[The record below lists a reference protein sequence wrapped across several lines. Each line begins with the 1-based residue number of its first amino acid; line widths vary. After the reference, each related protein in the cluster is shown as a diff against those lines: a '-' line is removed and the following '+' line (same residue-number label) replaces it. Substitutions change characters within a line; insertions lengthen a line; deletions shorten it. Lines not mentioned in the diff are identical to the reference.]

1 MSQLLQAIIAFQQEL
16 DAALQR
22 LRFDEKSALLRELHE
37 QTLQPDFWQDTENA
51 QRVSQQEAKLQS
63 ALEPWQYLQQETTDS
78 RELAEA
84 GDDSLLEYLHAQ
96 LGELQKMFVR
106 QKRELLFAGKYDD
119 HDAIIR
125 IHAGAGGTDAQ
136 DWAQM
141 LLRMYTR
148 WAEKS
153 GMKAALI
160 EQSAGEEAGVKSATL
175 SLRGSFA
182 YGKLRSEH
190 GVHRLVRLS
199 PFNADNLRQTSFA
212 LVEVLP
218 QIDAPN
224 EVAIDEK
231 DLKIDVFRAGGHGG
245 QSVNTTDSAVRITH
259 LPTGI
264 TVNIQNERSQLQN
277 KETALKLLR
286 SKLAQL
292 ALEQHQDHIDQ
303 LKGPTR
309 SAEWGNQIRNY
320 VLHPYT
326 MVKDTRTKYE
336 ERDAQAVLDGKL
348 DKFMEVYLEGAAS

>member
-1 MSQLLQAIIAFQQEL
+1 MNQLLQVIIAFQHEVSE
-16 DAALQR
+16 ALERVQFR
-22 LRFDEKSALLRELHE
+22 ERSALLRELHG
-37 QTLQPDFWQDTENA
+37 QTLQPDFWQNTENA
-51 QRVSQQEAKLQS
+51 QQVSQQEAKLQRV
-63 ALEPWQYLQQETTDS
+63 LEPWQFLKQETTDL

-84 GDDSLLEYLHAQ
+84 GDDSLLNDLHTQ
-96 LGELQKMFVR
+96 LRELQKMFAR
-106 QKRELLFAGKYDD
+106 QKRELLFSGKYDD
-119 HDAIIR
+119 HDAIVR
-125 IHAGAGGTDAQ
+125 LHAGAGGTDAQ

-153 GMKAALI
+153 AMKVELI
-160 EQSAGEEAGVKSATL
+160 EQSSGEEAGIKSATL
-175 SLRGSFA
+175 SIGGPFA

-218 QIDAPN
+218 QIDAPD
-224 EVAIDEK
+224 EVAIDEQ

-259 LPTGI
+259 VPTGI
-264 TVNIQNERSQLQN
+264 TVSIQNERSQLQN
-277 KETALKLLR
+277 KETAFKLLR

-292 ALEQHQDHIDQ
+292 ALEQHQEHVDQ
-303 LKGPTR
+303 LKGPTK

-326 MVKDTRTKYE
+326 MVKDTRTKHE
-336 ERDAQAVLDGKL
+336 ERDAQAVLDGRL
-348 DKFMEVYLEGAAS
+348 DKLMEAYLEETEV